1 MFLIR
6 HIPHAKNIPASVER
20 YDPVH
25 ISLFKVILS
34 VPLYIAGQYNMTEL
48 DLISTQIL
56 TIEGLDTL
64 QKPISTYTKKY
75 LGVETIGVRPSFD
88 STIASFSIT
97 FNLNLRKVSDN
108 YVFKLFKE
116 WVDFIYSLGM
126 GLQTLKYQYIAEYL
140 NVYQA
145 NRDGTIWREVK
156 FKNVMPVSI
165 QGLNSLDYSSNDAAT
180 ITVNFMAEYWEETLA

>member
-6 HIPHAKNIPASVER
+6 HIPHAKNIEASVER

-34 VPLYIAGQYNMTEL
+34 VPLYIAGQYNMNEL

-145 NRDGTIWREVK
+145 NRDGTIWREIK